1 MITEDK
7 VRVIHSIEQLLSFM
21 RDELDW
27 LLPPQSSLEEV
38 TFDWTGTELKLS
50 DDISLRLQDG
60 VVRQLRPLQDGQPWG
75 VFLVD
80 FAGPRVY
87 ATALRQVL
95 RRLVPARR
103 TSRPDMPAWQCE
115 NILFICTTEDQ
126 RFTFAHFCGDKP
138 ERAKL
143 TTFSWEPQEP
153 IRTICEFN
161 LPPLRYDSDWDNET
175 WLREWQSAFDVEK
188 VTREFYREYRRVF
201 EHVEALIEG
210 FDNSESKRLFTQQ
223 LFNRLM
229 FITFVQ
235 KKGWLKFDSQTN
247 YLPAIWNA
255 YSSESDSNTNFYRD
269 RLRLLFFTGLN
280 TPNDVNIVDIN
291 RNGVLQKL
299 IGDVPYLNGGLFEED
314 DDDRNPDIF
323 IPDECIEAILN
334 DLFNRFNFTVTESTP
349 LDIEVAVDPEML
361 GKVFEELVT
370 GRNEK
375 GSYYTPKTVV
385 SFMCR
390 EAIKGYLGGYEELVD
405 EHDTGSISI
414 SEARQLLR
422 KLSQITVCDPAC
434 GSGAYLVVMLHE
446 LHELYRLLDTRAE
459 EVTARDNYQRKLA
472 IIRNNLY
479 GVDID
484 SFAVNIAQLR
494 LWLSLAV
501 EYRGDRPE
509 PLPNLDFK
517 IEVEDSLTAPDP
529 QVGVKPGFRVE
540 LIKQYKEKKDAYL
553 QPHSL
558 GEAHTL
564 LQEISQ
570 LRQLIADW
578 THPGVE
584 VEGFDWAVEFAEVF
598 ANGGFDV
605 TIANPPYGIKCDDP
619 LRFHYFPRQKNE
631 DPQSKDSYGLFI
643 ARALQLLKPGGFFT
657 FIISDTWRTIRSH
670 RPLRAKLVQDT
681 TVLHVLDLPSWIFEA
696 TVNTCI
702 LSLRKQL
709 PLDEHNLIAVD
720 LRNLSAGDWTALEA
734 NLAAVAMQIPD
745 VQTTTYAR
753 YTYPQ
758 SLISSNDNSS
768 FFIGSPK
775 LYRVLSDESFVRL
788 DDLADIKQGLATA
801 DNKYYL
807 RKSADAHGSY
817 DTVDSSELLTEHET
831 SNLTESEKRN
841 GIDPAKY
848 GGRHL
853 VRYDKGG
860 ESDADAGWLPN
871 YYVPTR
877 YFIDWS
883 KKAVQRL
890 RTATIADGKR
900 RKGETH
906 RIRAS
911 DETTRA
917 AVIRNPE
924 YYFTEG
930 VTFSRTG
937 FYAPTFRLGSSSVF
951 DSDGSSIFQDTLPT
965 LALLAILTSMLSRY
979 FIKIMID
986 HTVHAQT
993 EDVKKLNM
1001 PNDPVPQSIEQL
1013 EDLVNNIIQQQK
1025 SNQRYPYWLHE
1036 QKQIDALVYQL
1047 YGLSEEDI
1055 REVEL
1060 WYCRR
1065 YPKLAEAQGVLA
1077 EVQQKY
1083 ASHLTRCELI
1093 LSRPP
1098 SYWKSHP
1105 TLQLIAQGEGQ
1116 ALEFKET
1123 LEADVRSG
1131 EKYPSVL
1138 SSALKTIA
1146 AFLNTDG
1153 GTLLVG
1159 VSDSGE
1165 IKGLAKDFRLCSKH
1179 DADGLEQKLRSLLR
1193 DRFKPDP
1200 LGKVNI
1206 QFEHVPDGVVCRIDI
1221 QPSHDVVY
1229 LDGKDVYVRDGN
1241 TSRKLEGPALVNW
1254 IRRRNGA

>member
-1 MITEDK
+1 MIPEDK
-7 VRVIHSIEQLLSFM
+7 VRDIKDTQSLLYFM
-21 RDELDW
+21 NSELGWEFPLEADVDEL
-27 LLPPQSSLEEV
+27 
-38 TFDWTGTELKLS
+38 TFEWTGAELNLG
-50 DDISLRLQDG
+50 DDISGKFEGG
-60 VVRQLRPLQDGQPWG
+60 VVREFRPLRGDQPWG
-75 VFLVD
+75 IFLVD
-80 FAGPRVY
+80 FTGSRIY

-95 RRLVPARR
+95 RRLVAKK
-103 TSRPDMPAWQCE
+103 PDMPAWRCD
-115 NILFICTTEDQ
+115 NILFICTADNQ
-126 RFTFAHFCGDKP
+126 QFTFAHFCGDKP

-143 TTFSWEPQEP
+143 TTFSWTPQEP

-161 LPPLRYDSDWDNET
+161 LDSLRYDFAWDNDT

-201 EHVEALIEG
+201 EHVEELIEG
-210 FDNSESKRLFTQQ
+210 FDDSESKRLFTQR

-229 FITFVQ
+229 FIAFIQ
-235 KKGWLKFDSQTN
+235 KKGWLKLDSQTN
-247 YLPAIWNA
+247 YLSAIWNA
-255 YSSESDSNTNFYRD
+255 HSSESDSNTNFYRD
-269 RLRLLFFTGLN
+269 RLRLLFFAGLN

-323 IPDECIEAILN
+323 IPDECIEAILSG
-334 DLFNRFNFTVTESTP
+334 LFNRFNFTVTESTP

-405 EHDTGSISI
+405 EHDTRSISI

-501 EYRGDRPE
+501 EYGGDRPE

-553 QPHSL
+553 QPHSP

-619 LRFHYFPRQKNE
+619 LRFHYFPRQKNK

-657 FIISDTWRTIRSH
+657 FIVSDTWRTIRSH
-670 RPLRAKLVQDT
+670 RPLRAKLLQDT
-681 TVLHVLDLPSWIFEA
+681 TVLHVLDLPSWIFNA
-696 TVNTCI
+696 MVNTCI
-702 LSLRKQL
+702 LSLRKQP
-709 PLDEHNLIAVD
+709 PLDAHNLIAVD
-720 LRNLSAGDWTALEA
+720 LRNLPTGDWIALEA
-734 NLAAVAMQIPD
+734 NLAAVAMQVPD

-753 YTYPQ
+753 YTYLQ
-758 SLISSNDNSS
+758 NTISTYEKLS
-768 FFIGSPK
+768 FFIGSPR
-775 LYRVLSDESFVRL
+775 LYRLMSDESFTKLGDIADVRV
-788 DDLADIKQGLATA
+788 GLQTS
-801 DNKYYL
+801 DNNYYL
-807 RKSADAHGSY
+807 RKRPDTGGSY
-817 DTVDSSELLTEHET
+817 QTLDTSKLLTDAEIA
-831 SNLTESEKRN
+831 SLTEKEKRN
-841 GIDPAKY
+841 GVNPSDYDGHHFVP
-848 GGRHL
+848 
-853 VRYDKGG
+853 YDKGG
-860 ESDADAGWLPN
+860 ESDTGEGWLPS

-877 YFIDWS
+877 YYVDWS
-883 KKAVQRL
+883 KEAVQRL
-890 RTATIADGKR
+890 RTATIADVKR

-906 RIRAS
+906 RIRES
-911 DETTRA
+911 DETTHA

-924 YYFTEG
+924 YYFRQG
-930 VTFSRTG
+930 LTFSPTG
-937 FYAPTFRLGSSSVF
+937 VYSPTFRLSCKCIFGNKGSTIFLRAKDPIVILGLLASQMMRYLLKSFLSHTVETGEEVL
-951 DSDGSSIFQDTLPT
+951 SQSILPT
-965 LALLAILTSMLSRY
+965 LDEQHEIQLVTLVKQIIEKQESKPRY
-979 FIKIMID
+979 
-986 HTVHAQT
+986 
-993 EDVKKLNM
+993 L
-1001 PNDPVPQSIEQL
+1001 
-1013 EDLVNNIIQQQK
+1013 
-1025 SNQRYPYWLHE
+1025 YWLHE

-1083 ASHLTRCELI
+1083 ASHLARCELI
-1093 LSRPP
+1093 LSKPP

-1105 TLQLIAQGEGQ
+1105 ILQLIAQGEGSN
-1116 ALEFKET
+1116 LEFKET
-1123 LEADVRSG
+1123 LEADVRTG
-1131 EKYPSVL
+1131 EKYPGVL
-1138 SSALKTIA
+1138 ASALKTIA
-1146 AFLNTDG
+1146 AFLNTEG
-1153 GTLLVG
+1153 GTLLIG

-1165 IKGLAKDFRLCSKH
+1165 IKGLEKDFRLCSKH
-1179 DADGLEQKLRSLLR
+1179 DEDGLEQKLRSLLR
-1193 DRFKPDP
+1193 DRFEPDP

-1206 QFEHVPDGVVCRIDI
+1206 QFEHVSDGVVCRIDI

-1241 TSRKLEGPALVNW
+1241 TSRKLEGPTLVNW
-1254 IRRRNGA
+1254 IRERNGK